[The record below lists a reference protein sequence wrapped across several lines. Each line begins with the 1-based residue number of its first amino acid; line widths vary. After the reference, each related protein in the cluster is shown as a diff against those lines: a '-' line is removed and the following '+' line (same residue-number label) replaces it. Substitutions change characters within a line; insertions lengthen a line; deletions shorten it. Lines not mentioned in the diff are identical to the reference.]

1 MKIAI
6 IGGGNGGYAA
16 AADLTNNGHEIYFWQ
31 RSKDSSKALIKN
43 KNIILMQDQK
53 GKKRIKIHRIC
64 NTISSAIRN
73 SEIIIILLPA
83 FTQNYLAKKIK
94 PHIQNKQIILLPPGS
109 FGSWIFMKEI
119 KNKTVSYAESGTLP
133 YLTRKKNINTVSIT
147 TRASKLPTGVY
158 SSTNHKKIIQKLKN
172 IYPSIVYC
180 GDILSG
186 ALMNAGPI
194 IHPPLIILNIGPLEH
209 FNKWD
214 IHNEGTQKSIQKVMF
229 ELDNER
235 IIIRKKLG
243 YKSPHYP
250 IKDHYENK
258 GKKWMYGNLA
268 HDKLVS
274 SKDWREAIN
283 IHSHRYV
290 IEDIKEGLAFMNSI
304 AEKLNI
310 KVPITSSLLDITST
324 ILGTNIKKSGR
335 TLSNLGV
342 NFSLNKLK
350 KILSDKK

>member
-1 MKIAI
+1 
-6 IGGGNGGYAA
+6 
-16 AADLTNNGHEIYFWQ
+16 
-31 RSKDSSKALIKN
+31 
-43 KNIILMQDQK
+43 
-53 GKKRIKIHRIC
+53 
-64 NTISSAIRN
+64 
-73 SEIIIILLPA
+73 
-83 FTQNYLAKKIK
+83 
-94 PHIQNKQIILLPPGS
+94 
-109 FGSWIFMKEI
+109 MKEI

-133 YLTRKKNINTVSIT
+133 YLTRKKNINTIAIT
-147 TRASKLPTGVY
+147 TRASKLPTGIY
-158 SSTNHKKIIQKLKN
+158 SETDHKKIIQKLKN

-194 IHPPLIILNIGPLEH
+194 IHPPLIILNVGPLEH
-209 FNKWD
+209 FTKWD

-235 IIIRKKLG
+235 ILIRKKLG

-250 IKDHYENK
+250 IKDHYANK

-274 SKDWREAIN
+274 SKDWREDIN

-290 IEDIKEGLAFMNSI
+290 IEDIKEGLAFMNSL

-324 ILGTNIKKSGR
+324 ILGTDIKNIGR
-335 TLSNLGV
+335 TLSNLGI
-342 NFSLNKLK
+342 NFSLYKLK

>member
-31 RSKDSSKALIKN
+31 RSKISRNSLIKN

-64 NTISSAIRN
+64 NTINTAIRN

-83 FTQNYLAKKIK
+83 FTQYYLAKKIK
-94 PHIQNKQIILLPPGS
+94 PHIQNNQIILLPPGS

-119 KNKTVSYAESGTLP
+119 KNNTVSYAESGTLP
-133 YLTRKKNINTVSIT
+133 YLTRKKNINTIAIT
-147 TRASKLPTGVY
+147 TRASKLPTGIY
-158 SSTNHKKIIQKLKN
+158 SNVDHKKTIQKLKN

-235 IIIRKKLG
+235 ILIRKKLG

-250 IKDHYENK
+250 IKDHYENQ

-274 SKDWREAIN
+274 SKYWREDIN

-290 IEDIKEGLAFMNSI
+290 IEDIKEGLAFMHSL

-324 ILGTNIKKSGR
+324 ILGTDIKKSGR

-342 NFSLNKLK
+342 NCSLNKLK
-350 KILSDKK
+350 TILSDRK

>member
-31 RSKDSSKALIKN
+31 RSKISRDSLIKN

-64 NTISSAIRN
+64 NTIITAIRN

-94 PHIQNKQIILLPPGS
+94 PHIQNNQIILLPPGS

-133 YLTRKKNINTVSIT
+133 YLTRKKNINTIAIT
-147 TRASKLPTGVY
+147 TRASKLPTGIY
-158 SSTNHKKIIQKLKN
+158 SNEDHKKIIQKLKN

-194 IHPPLIILNIGPLEH
+194 IHPPLIILN
-209 FNKWD
+209 
-214 IHNEGTQKSIQKVMF
+214 V
-229 ELDNER
+229 
-235 IIIRKKLG
+235 
-243 YKSPHYP
+243 
-250 IKDHYENK
+250 
-258 GKKWMYGNLA
+258 
-268 HDKLVS
+268 
-274 SKDWREAIN
+274 
-283 IHSHRYV
+283 
-290 IEDIKEGLAFMNSI
+290 GLH
-304 AEKLNI
+304 
-310 KVPITSSLLDITST
+310 
-324 ILGTNIKKSGR
+324 
-335 TLSNLGV
+335 
-342 NFSLNKLK
+342 LK
-350 KILSDKK
+350 